1 MFLLA
6 NAGFIWGQN
15 SGAISF
21 GALSAPNPA
30 TGVQSCVVNWNGNFG
45 VPTCKGINIT
55 ISFSG
60 VQPICIDQAL
70 TRASLSPAFTADL
83 GIQPSNVSFTSS
95 SVALVRVPGTPT
107 FPLDPSYAPLIT
119 LFFRGVPGQNITLG
133 ASLTTIVIAPGQVDF
148 IGVTPS
154 TVTMAPGFNIA
165 GTVQKLGGTPC
176 SGGINNG
183 ITGVQLT
190 TAFNGLTPACF
201 PSTTPLPNVQTSST
215 GQYSV
220 GTLPTHFNYSV
231 TPFKNQGCNC
241 GPEGPI
247 NSVDINL
254 GRGFILGFSGLNLL
268 QALIGDYNGNNQ
280 FTTFDLVLMSQCEL
294 GIPEG
299 FQPPLGWARWNFIP
313 ATLNSPVVAALL
325 NPPTTS
331 QLPVISPVFQP
342 IQITTMLPPG
352 GVFPAS
358 FIGYRRGDIDQS
370 CTDCGSTPLAPP
382 ADDRFAK
389 PEYFTHIS
397 ALSLRA
403 GEEIEIPVL
412 VDAIEGL
419 SVFDFQLESD
429 AQRVEVLS
437 ADNALDTDSH
447 FNFSLA
453 DGERKSTL
461 RCNWFTMEDG
471 GLDLDKNSTLLTLR
485 VRALSDIDDVS
496 SVFTAPFRS
505 SMNQVFF
512 RNGMQQGQLQFGTPQ
527 VESAFDLRML
537 GSNVIESEPQVEVY
551 SEQAQTINLLLTDQ
565 AGRVLFQRSDIPVT
579 AGWSTLT
586 IPMPLP
592 TAGIYNLTCRSNQAY
607 KTVRMVKQ

>member
-6 NAGFIWGQN
+6 STGFVWGQV
-15 SGAISF
+15 GTLSF
-21 GALSAPNPA
+21 GPLSSPNPL
-30 TGVQSCVVNWNGNFG
+30 TGVQSCTVNWTGNTLTSCRG
-45 VPTCKGINIT
+45 LNIT

-70 TRASLSPAFTADL
+70 TRASLSPDFTADL
-83 GIQPSNVSFTSS
+83 NIQPSNVSFTSN
-95 SVALVRVPGTPT
+95 SVGLVKIPGTAT

-133 ASLTTIVIAPGQVDF
+133 ASFAIVVPVTGQNNQISVS
-148 IGVTPS
+148 PS
-154 TVTMAPGFNIA
+154 TVTMAPGFGIA
-165 GTVQKLGGTPC
+165 GIAQKLGGTPC
-176 SGGINNG
+176 DGGTNNG
-183 ITGVQLT
+183 ITGVRFT
-190 TAFNGLTPACF
+190 TAFDGLTPSCF
-201 PSTTPLPNVQTSST
+201 PSTTTLPQVQVSPD
-215 GQYSV
+215 GLYSV

-325 NPPTTS
+325 SPPNTP
-331 QLPVISPVFQP
+331 QLPVISPVFRP
-342 IQITTMLPPG
+342 IQVTTTLPPG

-370 CTDCGSTPLAPP
+370 CSDCGATPLAPP
-382 ADDRFAK
+382 ADDRLAK
-389 PEYFTHIS
+389 PEYLTHIP
-397 ALSLRA
+397 ALSVRA
-403 GEEIEIPVL
+403 GEEIEVPIL

-419 SVFDFQLESD
+419 SVFDFHVELD
-429 AQRVEVLS
+429 AQRVEILS
-437 ADNALDTDSH
+437 VSSISGPENH
-447 FNFSLA
+447 FNYTVKENPRTSA
-453 DGERKSTL
+453 L
-461 RCNWFTMEDG
+461 RCNWFTMESG
-471 GLDLDKNSTLLTLR
+471 GVELEENATLITLKI
-485 VRALSDIDDVS
+485 RALSDIDDIS
-496 SVFTAPFRS
+496 SVFTTPFRS

-512 RNGMQQGQLQFGTPQ
+512 ENGTGHGQFQFGAKTNI
-527 VESAFDLRML
+527 SAFDLRMI
-537 GSNVIESEPQVEVY
+537 GSNIIETEPQVEVY

-565 AGRVLFQRSDIPVT
+565 AGRVLFQRADIPVSAGWNAITIPVAFST
-579 AGWSTLT
+579 AGV
-586 IPMPLP
+586 
-592 TAGIYNLTCRSNQAY
+592 YNLTCRGNQAY
-607 KTVRMVKQ
+607 KTLRMVKY